1 MNLDQLKNAA
11 NNINKIAE
19 QIKTYKSSKK
29 IFLEK
34 INQLNSDYSDKK
46 IPKEKFDEEIKNLL
60 RGNTRQEE
68 LEIYDKHIL
77 YSLNQISKEI
87 ETLKIA
93 VDYKPE
99 PSILDKF
106 LSPGEKYEHMEA
118 KLKKKYLK
126 ELNVEPQLVKNFLKR
141 QKSGQLKELEKDY
154 VTYEPNEY
162 GKISNVYVG
171 KITNYLLKNYPSYF
185 EKLFHDLKASGF
197 KVLSKTYVS
206 MLIFSTIISA
216 IIIGLLASIFFSHPI
231 IPLQILRGLLI
242 GIVAGAATGASIYL
256 YPSSVVSS
264 KQSSMKAELPFVLI
278 HMSAVAGSGAKP
290 IAIFQTLLTSKDY
303 PSLAGEIKKIVNY
316 VNVFGYDLSTS
327 LRLVAMT
334 TPSPEFKDLL
344 NGMMNTIS
352 SGGDLKQFLTSIS
365 QDSLSTYQM
374 ERKKSVEVIS
384 TYSDIY
390 TAILIAAPLLFFVT
404 IAIIQMLGGKIGGLP
419 VEVIATIGTYG
430 VIPLLNIGYLIFISA
445 VQPK

>member
-290 IAIFQTLLTSKDY
+290 IAIFQTLLTSKD
-303 PSLAGEIKKIVNY
+303 
-316 VNVFGYDLSTS
+316 
-327 LRLVAMT
+327 
-334 TPSPEFKDLL
+334 
-344 NGMMNTIS
+344 
-352 SGGDLKQFLTSIS
+352 
-365 QDSLSTYQM
+365 
-374 ERKKSVEVIS
+374 
-384 TYSDIY
+384 
-390 TAILIAAPLLFFVT
+390 
-404 IAIIQMLGGKIGGLP
+404 
-419 VEVIATIGTYG
+419 
-430 VIPLLNIGYLIFISA
+430 
-445 VQPK
+445 